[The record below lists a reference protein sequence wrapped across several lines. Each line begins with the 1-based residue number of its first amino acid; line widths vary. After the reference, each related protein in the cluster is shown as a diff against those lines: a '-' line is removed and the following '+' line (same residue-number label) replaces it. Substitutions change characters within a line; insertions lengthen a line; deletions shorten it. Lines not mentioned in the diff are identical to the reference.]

1 MADKQTVAV
10 VGSGMAGLVTAFLLQ
25 QDKKSRYD
33 VQLFETV
40 RITTVVKMPVL
51 TYCSKITS
59 LWTPLPTP
67 SQEIMATTR
76 RLIALTYPCAHS
88 TITFTIT

>member
-25 QDKKSRYD
+25 QDKKGRYD

-40 RITTVVKMPVL
+40 NLTTFVKILVL
-51 TYCSKITS
+51 TQRSKIIS
-59 LWTPLPTP
+59 L
-67 SQEIMATTR
+67 
-76 RLIALTYPCAHS
+76 
-88 TITFTIT
+88 

>member
-25 QDKKSRYD
+25 QDKKGRYD

-40 RITTVVKMPVL
+40 RITTIVKMLVL
-51 TYCSKITS
+51 TQRSKTIS
-59 LWTPLPTP
+59 L
-67 SQEIMATTR
+67 
-76 RLIALTYPCAHS
+76 
-88 TITFTIT
+88 

>member
-25 QDKKSRYD
+25 QDKKNRYD

-40 RITTVVKMPVL
+40 TITTFVKILVL
-51 TYCSKITS
+51 TQRSKIIS
-59 LWTPLPTP
+59 L
-67 SQEIMATTR
+67 
-76 RLIALTYPCAHS
+76 
-88 TITFTIT
+88 